1 MTETTPSHESA
12 DAVDDAVEIRVLSS
26 MDDVSAADW
35 DACAGPDNPF
45 VSHAFLSALEDSFCT
60 TSRTGWMPQHLAIK
74 DPNGRLVAC
83 CPAYLK
89 NHSQGE
95 YVFDYGW
102 ADAFERAGGR
112 YYPKIQVSV
121 PFSPVP
127 GPRLLTHPDVDGTVY
142 RNALIGGLASL
153 CDQYDASSAHITF
166 CTETEWQD
174 MGELGLIQ
182 RLGQQFHWLNDGYE
196 DFDAFLAAL
205 SSRKRKNIRKERAKA
220 AESGVELTAFTGD
233 ALKEHHWDAFYRF
246 YTDTSDRKW
255 GSAYLN
261 RKFFSLLGK
270 RMPDKVVLFLGHE
283 AGNGDT
289 GPYLCGAL
297 NLQGTDTLYG
307 RNWGCVE
314 WVKFMHFEACYYR
327 AIDWAIEH
335 GLKRVEAG
343 AQGAHKIQRGYL
355 PAPTYSAHFIA
366 HPGFREAVSRAMR
379 QERAFMEDE
388 MDAINAEMSPFK
400 KG

>member
-1 MTETTPSHESA
+1 MADPEMDAET
-12 DAVDDAVEIRVLSS
+12 VEIQVLSGLHE
-26 MDDVSAADW
+26 VSAADW
-35 DACAGPDNPF
+35 DACAGSDNPF
-45 VSHAFLSALEDSFCT
+45 VGHAFLSALEDSGCVAA
-60 TSRTGWMPQHLAIK
+60 RTGWMPRHLAVR
-74 DPNGRLVAC
+74 DHGGRLVAC

-127 GPRLLTHPDVDGTVY
+127 GPRLLTHPDVDGPTY
-142 RNALIGGLASL
+142 RGALVSGLAGL

-166 CTETEWQD
+166 CTETEWRE
-174 MGELGLIQ
+174 MGEAGLIQ
-182 RLGQQFHWLNDGYE
+182 RLGQQFHWENRGYGS
-196 DFDAFLAAL
+196 FDDFLADL
-205 SSRKRKNIRKERAKA
+205 SSRKRKNIRKEREKA
-220 AESGVELTAFTGD
+220 QASGIALTAFTG
-233 ALKEHHWDAFYRF
+233 ASLEEKHWDAFYRF
-246 YTDTSDRKW
+246 YLDTSDRKW
-255 GSAYLN
+255 GPPYLN
-261 RKFFSLLGK
+261 RDFFSLLGE
-270 RMPDKVVLFLGHE
+270 RLADKVVLFLGHE
-283 AGNGDT
+283 AGAPE

-314 WVKFMHFEACYYR
+314 RVKFMHFEACYYR
-327 AIDWAIEH
+327 AIDWAIEK
-335 GLKRVEAG
+335 GLSRVEAG

-355 PAPTYSAHFIA
+355 PTRTYSAHYIA
-366 HPGFREAVSRAMR
+366 HPGFREAVANAMDR
-379 QERAFMEDE
+379 ERDYVEME

-400 KG
+400 KDG